1 MNIYKILCP
10 TERASQVAQ
19 WWRSQCRRCKRHG
32 FDPWVRKIPWKRKW
46 LPAPVTECSTLTASS
61 FRTDAEAEAPNTL
74 ATWCEEPTHWKRP
87 WFWERLRAENEEDN
101 REWWLDGIINSMDMT
116 LSKLWEVVK
125 DGEAWHAAVHGVAK
139 SQTWLSNRT
148 TTVLFRL
155 PPNLETLW
163 QGVQEMCFLGRGRE

>member
-74 ATWCEEPTHWKRP
+74 ATWCEEPTHGKRP
-87 WFWERLRAENEEDN
+87 WFWERLKAGGEGDDR
-101 REWWLDGIINSMDMT
+101 G
-116 LSKLWEVVK
+116 K
-125 DGEAWHAAVHGVAK
+125 DGWMASPTQWSWVQANSRRQQRTGKPGVLQSTGSQRAGHAWVTELTDWHIK
-139 SQTWLSNRT
+139 SNWY
-148 TTVLFRL
+148 
-155 PPNLETLW
+155 
-163 QGVQEMCFLGRGRE
+163 